1 MQLHLD
7 WMGDQASWPAYMVA
21 CVVKDRR
28 RLLLEGSGCRMWY
41 LGERVIGQYSA
52 DPRTVVPQLPP
63 QNVYY
68 THQLRELYVVRWIEG
83 RDASLFTAADAS
95 YQAFLTDSCLP
106 ALPMPSQRA
115 LSVSIC

>member
-1 MQLHLD
+1 
-7 WMGDQASWPAYMVA
+7 MGDQASWPAYVA
-21 CVVKDRR
+21 AFMVKDGR

-68 THQLRELYVVRWIEG
+68 THQLREEYLARWIAG
-83 RDASLFTAADAS
+83 HDASLFTVADAS
-95 YQAFLTDSCLP
+95 YPAFLADSCLP
-106 ALPMPSQRA
+106 ALPMPTQRA